1 MLTLLKFFLKGTF
14 DSHNLVEHY
23 VNRVLKPYFDREVI
37 TKSLIVLD
45 SAKCHQTQNF
55 RKACENLGC
64 ELVFIPGGLTGE
76 Y

>member
-1 MLTLLKFFLKGTF
+1 M
-14 DSHNLVEHY
+14 
-23 VNRVLKPYFDREVI
+23 
-37 TKSLIVLD
+37 D

-55 RKACENLGC
+55 KKALEDLGC